1 MEPIEYM
8 RMTRELYE
16 SLGHQPY
23 GWLHADSPPPFARL
37 HKPLSKSRIG
47 MVSTSG
53 AYVVGQKAYH
63 YRDDAS
69 IRAIRLA
76 TPTQNIHFSHI
87 TENYLPDPRRDPNCV
102 FPIDA
107 LRALQAEGFI
117 GEVAEELFSCMGGI
131 YSQRRVREE
140 LIPALADAFARQ
152 NVDAVLLVP
161 M

>member
-23 GWLHADSPPPFARL
+23 GWLQADTPPPFTAL
-37 HKPLSKSRIG
+37 KKPLSQCRVG

-53 AYVVGQKAYH
+53 AYVVGQRAYH
-63 YRDDAS
+63 YKDDTS
-69 IRAIRLA
+69 IRAIA
-76 TPTQNIHFSHI
+76 KSTPTDQIHFSHI

-102 FPIDA
+102 FPIDT
-107 LRALQAEGFI
+107 LRTLEAEGFV
-117 GEVAEELFSCMGGI
+117 GEVAADLFSCMGGI

-140 LIPALADAFARQ
+140 LIPVLAENFARQ

>member
-1 MEPIEYM
+1 MDPIEYM

-16 SLGHQPY
+16 SHGYQAY
-23 GWLHADSPPPFARL
+23 GWLHADSPPPFTRL
-37 HKPLSKSRIG
+37 NKPLSACRIG

-63 YRDDAS
+63 YRDDTS
-69 IRAIRLA
+69 IRAIPKS
-76 TPTQNIHFSHI
+76 THVENIHFSHI

-107 LRALQAEGFI
+107 LRSLEAEGFI
-117 GEVAEELFSCMGGI
+117 GEVAEELFSCMGGV

-140 LIPALADAFARQ
+140 MIPALAESFARQ
-152 NVDAVLLVP
+152 NLDAVLLVP